1 VAQHESYIHGIKIMM
16 MKYKLQMAVAIT
28 LVVVGVVLL
37 IMWII
42 GLSNQLN

>member
-1 VAQHESYIHGIKIMM
+1 MM
-16 MKYKLQMAVAIT
+16 MKYKLQMAAAIT